1 MRTNRTWSALLRSR
15 CSRGAASSTGFTDVF
30 SKVGN
35 TLKKF
40 SLDKCG
46 SRRSCRN
53 AQSQQQQ
60 KSLRSHEMPPP
71 RHLAEEDVALQRGL
85 QVGLQEHLAV
95 SRRALLQLPAQP
107 LRCAPSVPRPWLP
120 AAAAGSN
127 IVEQPAWKQ
136 IPKTFR
142 GKASLENS
150 TTTSVH
156 LGHSELRSPRANAC
170 SKASPMRAPRRY
182 SATRR

>member
-1 MRTNRTWSALLRSR
+1 MWPSSARNMRRSHCCGR
-15 CSRGAASSTGFTDVF
+15 RAASSTGFTDVF
-30 SKVGN
+30 SKAGK

-46 SRRSCRN
+46 SRWSCRN
-53 AQSQQQQ
+53 AQM
-60 KSLRSHEMPPP
+60 RSHEMRQP

-85 QVGLQEHLAV
+85 QVGLQENLAV